1 MNNSPVVAIVGGGSL
16 LGREVRDLLSNLPV
30 HTKLVGADRA
40 DAGTLTED
48 AGEPV
53 IITEL
58 DAENLAGAR
67 VVILAGSP
75 ESSRRAVEI
84 ISKLE
89 HGPVVVDMTYS
100 LEERP
105 DAFLRAPAV
114 EPAMYAPP
122 LAGEQVIAHPA
133 AIALAL
139 FLGRLREIATVRR
152 SVAHIFEPASERG
165 LSGVDELEKQTISLL
180 TFKSLPK
187 RVFDEQIG
195 FNMLARY
202 GAEAPESLETVEVRI
217 ERHLATLLSLHER
230 VEMPSLRVIQAPVF
244 HGYSVSI
251 WAEFEENPGVA
262 ELESRLASVNVDV
275 RNEDLDPP
283 NIVGIAG
290 QSGIAVGA
298 IAADRNNPRACWF
311 WVVGDNIRIMADNAV
326 AVARSLIGHGAAGR
340 PQ

>member
-1 MNNSPVVAIVGGGSL
+1 MNNLPVIAIVGGDSL
-16 LGREVRDLLSNLPV
+16 LGREVRELLADLPV
-30 HTKLVGADRA
+30 RTKLIGADREE
-40 DAGTLTED
+40 AGTLTEE

-53 IITEL
+53 IMTDL
-58 DAENLAGAR
+58 DAENLADAR

-84 ISKLE
+84 IAKLE
-89 HGPVVVDMTYS
+89 RGPVVVDMTYS

-105 DAFLRAPAV
+105 DSFLRAPAI
-114 EPAMYAPP
+114 EPALYAPP

-139 FLGRLREIATVRR
+139 FLGRLREVATVRR
-152 SVAHIFEPASERG
+152 AVAHIFEPASERG
-165 LSGVDELEKQTISLL
+165 LSGVEELEKQTISLL

-195 FNMLARY
+195 FNILARY
-202 GAEAPESLETVEVRI
+202 GAEAPESLETVELRI

-230 VEMPSLRVIQAPVF
+230 VAMPSVRLIQAPVF
-244 HGYSVSI
+244 HGYSISI

-262 ELESRLASVNVDV
+262 ALESGLASVNVDV
-275 RNEDLDPP
+275 RKEDFEPP
-283 NIVGIAG
+283 NIVGMAG
-290 QSGIAVGA
+290 QSGISIGA